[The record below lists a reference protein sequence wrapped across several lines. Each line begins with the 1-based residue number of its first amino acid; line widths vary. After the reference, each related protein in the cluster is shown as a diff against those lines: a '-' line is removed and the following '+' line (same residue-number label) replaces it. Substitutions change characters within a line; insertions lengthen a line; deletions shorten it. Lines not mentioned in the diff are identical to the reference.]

1 MMTAICQLNQIFV
14 VNATKTGLTA
24 TKSGSISMNHFSTLT
39 MLANFLHL
47 FGLKEHE
54 RLSEILDIPIP
65 QYHFNFWFS
74 EDVYLNTN
82 VFIILNLPR

>member
-1 MMTAICQLNQIFV
+1 MMTAICQLNQIFL

-39 MLANFLHL
+39 ALANFLHL

-54 RLSEILDIPIP
+54 RPSELFNIPMP
-65 QYHFNFWFS
+65 QNYFFFCFS
-74 EDVYLNTN
+74 EDIYLN
-82 VFIILNLPR
+82 IIMVSLF